1 MTLHVDAML
10 GEVIFFW
17 SLFGLVLLLL
27 VLSCFVLCYLPLCL
41 DKVDY
46 QERMEITK
54 KHDAPSAVVDTDT
67 DQTILTRAGT
77 LVIKGLKKR
86 LVTSATSKLGAN
98 SNIEAPLTNSHQ
110 ITKMDINTDF
120 ITKTKNTLLIAHGFK
135 AIADLL
141 ILALTIAYPPSLWIL
156 WAFFPINSTTVLG
169 IGLIGLRSLVNFLIM
184 GSIVHI
190 SEKWTFRIKYEPV
203 GFTLTEYKTEIRYLV
218 VGSTL
223 WMFTI
228 WVYLFLRIVFIYA
241 GSSVFLLDGWI
252 LFTVL
257 AFIDLLFVIF
267 PLTTL

>member
-54 KHDAPSAVVDTDT
+54 KHDSPSTNIDVDTA
-67 DQTILTRAGT
+67 QTIMTKTGT
-77 LVIKGLKKR
+77 LVLKGIKKR
-86 LVTSATSKLGAN
+86 LVPNVTTKVGAN
-98 SNIEAPLTNSHQ
+98 NIEAPPTNNYYV
-110 ITKMDINTDF
+110 TKMDSNNDF
-120 ITKTKNTLLIAHGFK
+120 ITKTKNTLLIAYGFK

-141 ILALTIAYPPSLWIL
+141 ILALTIAYPPTLWIL

-184 GSIVHI
+184 GSITHI
-190 SEKWTFRIKYEPV
+190 SEKWTYRIKVEP
-203 GFTLTEYKTEIRYLV
+203 TAPTMTEYKTEIKYLV
-218 VGSTL
+218 VGSTV

-228 WVYLFLRIVFIYA
+228 WIYLFLRIVFIYV
-241 GSSVFLLDGWI
+241 GSNVFLLDGWI

-257 AFIDLLFVIF
+257 AFIDLLFIVF